1 MLILAKAAMAL
12 MLGFV
17 LSIITGVI
25 LIPLLRKLHFGQSVS
40 LTLGERH
47 LKKNGTPTI
56 GGLIFIIPTIIS
68 LLLLWFR
75 GSIEM
80 TSNLMI
86 VLFVFISYA
95 LLGLADDLL
104 KIVFKNNKGLSI
116 MFKLLMQTVI
126 ALVFFYIFIRNGGVP
141 EIRISAINLYIYMG
155 WTYGLFIL
163 FLLVGSSN
171 AVNITDGLDGLA
183 AGLSSI
189 YFITIGIVIVGW
201 MHTFDLDA
209 IITFIMLGATL
220 GFLCH
225 NFNPAK
231 IFMGDSGSMFLGYM
245 ISIIALLGFKNVTL
259 TTLLVPICL
268 LAIPI
273 MDTLFA
279 ILRRIINKKPIGEPD
294 KQHLHHQLLNL
305 NLSHRDTVLVI
316 YFIDILFAT
325 AMLIYI
331 LYNRIVGIVIYAIL
345 FIVVLLFILKTNIIV
360 DHSKKNKNHINN

>member
-56 GGLIFIIPTIIS
+56 GGLIFIIPTIVR

-75 GSIEM
+75 DSIEM

-116 MFKLLMQTVI
+116 MFKLLMQTII
-126 ALVFFYIFIRNGGVP
+126 ALVFFYIFIRNGGDP

-183 AGLSSI
+183 GGLSAI
-189 YFITIGIVIVGW
+189 AFLAYGLIAWNTTWLVGYQEIAIFCFVLIGS
-201 MHTFDLDA
+201 L
-209 IITFIMLGATL
+209 L
-220 GFLCH
+220 GFLV
-225 NFNPAK
+225 FNTHPAK
-231 IFMGDSGSMFLGYM
+231 VFMGDTGSLALGGSLAAIAILTRHELSLAVVGGVFVIETLSSLIQI
-245 ISIIALLGFKNVTL
+245 ISIRKFHKKIFKMA
-259 TTLLVPICL
+259 P
-268 LAIPI
+268 
-273 MDTLFA
+273 
-279 ILRRIINKKPIGEPD
+279 
-294 KQHLHHQLLNL
+294 LHHHFEKLGWEEN
-305 NLSHRDTVLVI
+305 
-316 YFIDILFAT
+316 DIVKMFWIIGLIL
-325 AMLIYI
+325 AMLMIT
-331 LYNRIVGIVIYAIL
+331 YNVWL
-345 FIVVLLFILKTNIIV
+345 
-360 DHSKKNKNHINN
+360 

>member
-25 LIPLLRKLHFGQSVS
+25 LIPLLRKLHFGQNVS

-86 VLFVFISYA
+86 VLFVFISYS
-95 LLGLADDLL
+95 LLGLADDLM

-183 AGLSSI
+183 GGLSAI
-189 YFITIGIVIVGW
+189 AFLAYGLIAWNTTWLAGYQEIAIFCFVLVG
-201 MHTFDLDA
+201 
-209 IITFIMLGATL
+209 
-220 GFLCH
+220 
-225 NFNPAK
+225 
-231 IFMGDSGSMFLGYM
+231 
-245 ISIIALLGFKNVTL
+245 ALLGF
-259 TTLLVPICL
+259 LVFNTHPAKVFMGDTGS
-268 LAIPI
+268 LALGGSLAAI
-273 MDTLFA
+273 A
-279 ILRRIINKKPIGEPD
+279 ILTRHELSLAVVGGVFVIETLSSLIQIIAIRKFHRKVFKMAP
-294 KQHLHHQLLNL
+294 LHHHFEKLGWAE
-305 NLSHRDTVLVI
+305 T
-316 YFIDILFAT
+316 DIVKMFWIAGLIL
-325 AMLIYI
+325 AMLMIT
-331 LYNRIVGIVIYAIL
+331 YNVWL
-345 FIVVLLFILKTNIIV
+345 
-360 DHSKKNKNHINN
+360 

>member
-25 LIPLLRKLHFGQSVS
+25 LIPFLRKLHFGQSVS

-80 TSNLMI
+80 TSNLLI

-116 MFKLLMQTVI
+116 MFKLLMQTCI

-163 FLLVGSSN
+163 FLLVGTSN

-183 AGLSSI
+183 GGLSAI
-189 YFITIGIVIVGW
+189 AFLAYGLITWNTTWLAGYQEIAIFCFVLIG
-201 MHTFDLDA
+201 
-209 IITFIMLGATL
+209 
-220 GFLCH
+220 
-225 NFNPAK
+225 
-231 IFMGDSGSMFLGYM
+231 
-245 ISIIALLGFKNVTL
+245 ALLGF
-259 TTLLVPICL
+259 LVFNTHPAKVFMGDTGS
-268 LAIPI
+268 LALGGSLAAI
-273 MDTLFA
+273 A
-279 ILRRIINKKPIGEPD
+279 ILTRHELSLAVVGGVFVIETISSLIQIIAIRKFHKKVFKMAP
-294 KQHLHHQLLNL
+294 LHHHFEKLGWEEN
-305 NLSHRDTVLVI
+305 
-316 YFIDILFAT
+316 DIVKLFWIVGLIL
-325 AMLIYI
+325 AMLMIT
-331 LYNRIVGIVIYAIL
+331 YNVWL
-345 FIVVLLFILKTNIIV
+345 
-360 DHSKKNKNHINN
+360 

>member
-56 GGLIFIIPTIIS
+56 GGLIFIIPTIVS

-116 MFKLLMQTVI
+116 MFKLLMQTII
-126 ALVFFYIFIRNGGVP
+126 ALVFFYIFIRNGGDP

-183 AGLSSI
+183 GGLSAI
-189 YFITIGIVIVGW
+189 AFLAYGLIAWNTTWLVGYQEIAIFCFVLIGS
-201 MHTFDLDA
+201 L
-209 IITFIMLGATL
+209 L
-220 GFLCH
+220 GFLV
-225 NFNPAK
+225 FNTHPAK
-231 IFMGDSGSMFLGYM
+231 VFMGDTGSLALGGSLAAIAILTRHELSLAGVGGVFVIETLSSLIQI
-245 ISIIALLGFKNVTL
+245 ISIRKFHKKIFKMA
-259 TTLLVPICL
+259 P
-268 LAIPI
+268 
-273 MDTLFA
+273 
-279 ILRRIINKKPIGEPD
+279 
-294 KQHLHHQLLNL
+294 LHHHFEKLGWEEN
-305 NLSHRDTVLVI
+305 
-316 YFIDILFAT
+316 DIVKMFWIIGLIL
-325 AMLIYI
+325 AMLMIT
-331 LYNRIVGIVIYAIL
+331 YNVWL
-345 FIVVLLFILKTNIIV
+345 
-360 DHSKKNKNHINN
+360 

>member
-80 TSNLMI
+80 TSNLLI

-116 MFKLLMQTVI
+116 MFKLLMQTCI

-183 AGLSSI
+183 GGLSAI
-189 YFITIGIVIVGW
+189 AFLAYGLIAWNTTWLAGYQEIAIFCFVLIG
-201 MHTFDLDA
+201 A
-209 IITFIMLGATL
+209 IL
-220 GFLCH
+220 GFLV
-225 NFNPAK
+225 FNTHPAK
-231 IFMGDSGSMFLGYM
+231 VFMGDTGSLALGGSLAA
-245 ISIIALLGFKNVTL
+245 IAILTRHELSLAVVGGVFVIETLSSLIQIIAIRKFHKKIFKMA
-259 TTLLVPICL
+259 P
-268 LAIPI
+268 
-273 MDTLFA
+273 
-279 ILRRIINKKPIGEPD
+279 
-294 KQHLHHQLLNL
+294 LHHHFEKLGWEEN
-305 NLSHRDTVLVI
+305 
-316 YFIDILFAT
+316 DIVKMFWIVGLIL
-325 AMLIYI
+325 AMLMIT
-331 LYNRIVGIVIYAIL
+331 YNVWL
-345 FIVVLLFILKTNIIV
+345 
-360 DHSKKNKNHINN
+360 

>member
-56 GGLIFIIPTIIS
+56 GGLIFIIPTIVS

-80 TSNLMI
+80 TSNLTI

-116 MFKLLMQTVI
+116 MFKLLMQTII
-126 ALVFFYIFIRNGGVP
+126 ALVFFYIFIRNGGAP

-183 AGLSSI
+183 GGLSAI
-189 YFITIGIVIVGW
+189 AFLAYGLIAWNTTWLVGYQEIAIFCFVLIGS
-201 MHTFDLDA
+201 L
-209 IITFIMLGATL
+209 L
-220 GFLCH
+220 GFLV
-225 NFNPAK
+225 FNTHPAK
-231 IFMGDSGSMFLGYM
+231 VFMGDTGSLALGGSLTAIAILTRHELSLAVVGGVFVIETLSSLIQI
-245 ISIIALLGFKNVTL
+245 ISIRKFHKKIFKMA
-259 TTLLVPICL
+259 P
-268 LAIPI
+268 
-273 MDTLFA
+273 
-279 ILRRIINKKPIGEPD
+279 
-294 KQHLHHQLLNL
+294 LHHHFEKLGWEEN
-305 NLSHRDTVLVI
+305 
-316 YFIDILFAT
+316 DIVKMFWIIGLIL
-325 AMLIYI
+325 AMLMIT
-331 LYNRIVGIVIYAIL
+331 YNVWL
-345 FIVVLLFILKTNIIV
+345 
-360 DHSKKNKNHINN
+360 

>member
-80 TSNLMI
+80 TSNLLI

-116 MFKLLMQTVI
+116 MFKLLMQTCI

-141 EIRISAINLYIYMG
+141 EIRISAINLCIYMG

-163 FLLVGSSN
+163 FLLVGTSN

-183 AGLSSI
+183 GGLSAI
-189 YFITIGIVIVGW
+189 AFLAYGLITWNTTWLAGYQEIAIFCFVLIG
-201 MHTFDLDA
+201 
-209 IITFIMLGATL
+209 
-220 GFLCH
+220 
-225 NFNPAK
+225 
-231 IFMGDSGSMFLGYM
+231 
-245 ISIIALLGFKNVTL
+245 ALLGF
-259 TTLLVPICL
+259 LVFNTHPAKVFMGDTGS
-268 LAIPI
+268 LALGGSLAAI
-273 MDTLFA
+273 A
-279 ILRRIINKKPIGEPD
+279 ILTRHELSLAVVGGVFVIETLSSLIQIIAIRKFHKKVFKMAP
-294 KQHLHHQLLNL
+294 LHHHFEKLGWEEN
-305 NLSHRDTVLVI
+305 
-316 YFIDILFAT
+316 DIVKLFWIVGLIL
-325 AMLIYI
+325 AMLMIT
-331 LYNRIVGIVIYAIL
+331 YNVWL
-345 FIVVLLFILKTNIIV
+345 
-360 DHSKKNKNHINN
+360 

>member
-1 MLILAKAAMAL
+1 M
-12 MLGFV
+12 
-17 LSIITGVI
+17 
-25 LIPLLRKLHFGQSVS
+25 
-40 LTLGERH
+40 TLGERH

-183 AGLSSI
+183 GGLSAI
-189 YFITIGIVIVGW
+189 AFLAYGLIAWNTTWLAGYQEIAIFCFVLIGS
-201 MHTFDLDA
+201 L
-209 IITFIMLGATL
+209 L
-220 GFLCH
+220 GFLV
-225 NFNPAK
+225 FNTHPAK
-231 IFMGDSGSMFLGYM
+231 VFMGDTGSLALGGSLAA
-245 ISIIALLGFKNVTL
+245 IAILTRHELSLAVVGGVFVVETLSSLIQIIAIRKFHKKIFKMA
-259 TTLLVPICL
+259 P
-268 LAIPI
+268 
-273 MDTLFA
+273 
-279 ILRRIINKKPIGEPD
+279 
-294 KQHLHHQLLNL
+294 LHHHFEKLGWEEN
-305 NLSHRDTVLVI
+305 
-316 YFIDILFAT
+316 DIVKMFWIIGLIL
-325 AMLIYI
+325 AMLMIT
-331 LYNRIVGIVIYAIL
+331 YNVWL
-345 FIVVLLFILKTNIIV
+345 
-360 DHSKKNKNHINN
+360 